1 VTPNDIFYSS
11 SRIKQSRQRKEKLK
25 KVFPFIRVTINY
37 ILGQVS
43 RISTP
48 PLFFF
53 VAKRI
58 RPNSQKMRVMR
69 ISTQLLLIAIPLIIV
84 QIVCGD
90 VLDKSLLNLHLGGAE
105 VASRRLEDTPAPTA
119 PPTSVPSQTP
129 VTEAPTPKPETEAPT
144 SSPVTEAPTSS
155 PVTEPPT
162 SSPVTEPPTSSPVTE
177 SPTPKPVTESPTST
191 PVMVQQ
197 VSPTEE
203 TSAPTKKPVIV
214 QQTPPVEETSAP
226 VIQFPPTS
234 VVVEGTEPPTSA
246 PMLPET
252 PAPTSPSPAP
262 TSSPATNLPTPFPVD
277 VTLPP
282 FLDKYKK
289 KSKSSGPTRSSR
301 PTRSPRPTSSP
312 TTESPTVSPTNYP
325 TYSPT
330 SSPTS
335 YPTPSPNAEPIERCG
350 IECSRNSDCSGATGA
365 FIKYTPWSQPVT
377 FLCVNDSVLDFY
389 FYFSC
394 IVRQIIAPNA
404 MDEFV

>member
-1 VTPNDIFYSS
+1 
-11 SRIKQSRQRKEKLK
+11 
-25 KVFPFIRVTINY
+25 
-37 ILGQVS
+37 
-43 RISTP
+43 
-48 PLFFF
+48 
-53 VAKRI
+53 
-58 RPNSQKMRVMR
+58 
-69 ISTQLLLIAIPLIIV
+69 
-84 QIVCGD
+84 
-90 VLDKSLLNLHLGGAE
+90 
-105 VASRRLEDTPAPTA
+105 
-119 PPTSVPSQTP
+119 
-129 VTEAPTPKPETEAPT
+129 
-144 SSPVTEAPTSS
+144 
-155 PVTEPPT
+155 
-162 SSPVTEPPTSSPVTE
+162 
-177 SPTPKPVTESPTST
+177 
-191 PVMVQQ
+191 MVQQ

-246 PMLPET
+246 PMLSET
-252 PAPTSPSPAP
+252 PAPSSPSPAP